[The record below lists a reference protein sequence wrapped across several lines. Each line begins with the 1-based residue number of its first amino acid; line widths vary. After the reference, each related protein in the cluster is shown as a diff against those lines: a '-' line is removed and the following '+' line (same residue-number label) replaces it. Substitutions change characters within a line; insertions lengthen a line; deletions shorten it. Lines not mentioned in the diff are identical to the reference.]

1 MRLEN
6 LNIERLVIN
15 MGLFGNKMKKAVRD
29 DMEGKLDD
37 IQLNLE
43 NNYRKPAAEAYKIAA
58 AALENYRASAEI
70 DNKNYDLYKDYLDEY
85 REKLIDY
92 L

>member
-58 AALENYRASAEI
+58 AALESYRASAEI